1 MQLINNFFSCFLFF
15 LLLLGIIGGVKM
27 KSIFVDVISKG
38 KPILIN
44 TDQIVAIVPSEQDSF
59 WIWLADGRNPV
70 EITKE
75 QNDKLLELIKIV
87 NL

>member
-1 MQLINNFFSCFLFF
+1 MQSIINLIICFFFF

-27 KSIFVDVISKG
+27 KTVFVEVPYRG

-44 TDQIVAIVPSEQDSF
+44 TDHIISIVPGEQDSF
-59 WIWLADGRNPV
+59 WIWLSDGKEPV

-75 QNDKLLELIKIV
+75 QNDKLLELIKAV
-87 NL
+87 KL

>member
-1 MQLINNFFSCFLFF
+1 MQSIINFIIWFLFF

-27 KSIFVDVISKG
+27 KTIFVDVISKG

-59 WIWLADGRNPV
+59 WVWLADGRNPV

-75 QNDKLLELIKIV
+75 QKDRLFELIEIV
-87 NL
+87 KL

>member
-1 MQLINNFFSCFLFF
+1 MQSIINFIIWFLFF

-59 WIWLADGRNPV
+59 WVWLADGRNPV

-75 QNDKLLELIKIV
+75 QKDRLFELIEIV
-87 NL
+87 KL

>member
-1 MQLINNFFSCFLFF
+1 MQSIINFIICFLFF

-27 KSIFVDVISKG
+27 KSIFVEVISKG

-75 QNDKLLELIKIV
+75 QKDKLFELIKV
-87 NL
+87 VKL

>member
-1 MQLINNFFSCFLFF
+1 MQSIINFIICFFFF

-75 QNDKLLELIKIV
+75 QKDKLFELIKV
-87 NL
+87 VKL

>member
-1 MQLINNFFSCFLFF
+1 MAFLIKQIFAFIIF
-15 LLLLGIIGGVKM
+15 LLLLDIIGGVKM

-44 TDQIVAIVPSEQDSF
+44 TDQIIAIVPSEQDSF

-75 QNDKLLELIKIV
+75 QNDKLLELIKVIK
-87 NL
+87 L

>member
-1 MQLINNFFSCFLFF
+1 MQLIINFFIWFLFF

-59 WIWLADGRNPV
+59 WIGLTDGKEPI

-75 QNDKLLELIKIV
+75 QNDKLLELIKAV
-87 NL
+87 KL